1 MPRVVSVPSPSWPR
15 SLEPQHRISLTPWSG
30 RTRTRHPGRATRTH
44 GLRRLEWE
52 RPRTERHSFRTR
64 PTELCRAGRSDSRPS
79 RERRPPARR
88 HTRRCGYAIRGT
100 CRPPVLSIDPA
111 HVIGADAH
119 RRPGEAAGDLH
130 RTERVQLRSITEL
143 SEGVVAV
150 RRPKANKHGLVDMS
164 PPRRHAAASGGD
176 ALRYPIRFAA
186 IHTAKPAAGLQSRG
200 SESDRGWGYR
210 RPKKLPRL

>member
-1 MPRVVSVPSPSWPR
+1 MCPVWSAYRPRAGPARWSPSTGSPSR
-15 SLEPQHRISLTPWSG
+15 RGQAAR
-30 RTRTRHPGRATRTH
+30 RTRHPGRATRTH

-64 PTELCRAGRSDSRPS
+64 PTELCRAGRSDSRPN

-164 PPRRHAAASGGD
+164 PPKTSRRCVGWRRTQIPH
-176 ALRYPIRFAA
+176 PIRG
-186 IHTAKPAAGLQSRG
+186 HPYGKAGRGVTVAGVGVGSRLG
-200 SESDRGWGYR
+200 VPTS
-210 RPKKLPRL
+210 